1 MREPKYEY
9 ETIVA
14 IPPKAF
20 SDYERDGWSI
30 YGMSKTRDEVTLK
43 LRKPLGDK
51 K

>member
-1 MREPKYEY
+1 MREPRYEY

-20 SDYERDGWSI
+20 SDYERDGWSV

-43 LRKPLGDK
+43 LRRAKKDK
-51 K
+51 